1 MGGRVTL
8 LFVDHVAE
16 GGAVRGDVDRR
27 VRLSGVG
34 APCPAAVYARVIQ
47 VAAVADHDGTPL

>member
-1 MGGRVTL
+1 M